1 MKKVIVYCYNRCST
15 CKKAIKYLEENIAR
29 NKNIELESKDIIT
42 EKPNLEEMSKI
53 IETKYDKK
61 ISDITRDEIKLFF
74 NTSGILYRENN
85 IKDKI
90 KDLNNSIDDILK
102 ILVSD
107 GKMIKRPL
115 VIIKDGINK
124 DKILLGFKEEEYIKI
139 FENNLIILN
148 YNII

>member
-29 NKNIELESKDIIT
+29 NKNIELELKDIIT

-102 ILVSD
+102 ILISD

-139 FENNLIILN
+139 FEK
-148 YNII
+148 

>member
-74 NTSGILYRENN
+74 NTSGILYRGNN

-102 ILVSD
+102 ILISD

-139 FENNLIILN
+139 FEK
-148 YNII
+148 

>member
-29 NKNIELESKDIIT
+29 NKNIELELKDIIT

-61 ISDITRDEIKLFF
+61 ISDITRDEIKSFF

-115 VIIKDGINK
+115 VIIKEGINK
-124 DKILLGFKEEEYIKI
+124 DKILLGFKEEEYSKI
-139 FENNLIILN
+139 FEK
-148 YNII
+148 

>member
-61 ISDITRDEIKLFF
+61 ISDITRDEIKSFF

-102 ILVSD
+102 ILISD

-115 VIIKDGINK
+115 VIIKDGMNK

-139 FENNLIILN
+139 FEK
-148 YNII
+148 

>member
-61 ISDITRDEIKLFF
+61 ISEITRDELKSFF

-102 ILVSD
+102 ILISD

-139 FENNLIILN
+139 FEK
-148 YNII
+148 

>member
-61 ISDITRDEIKLFF
+61 ISDITRDEIKSFF

-90 KDLNNSIDDILK
+90 KDEKNSIEDILN
-102 ILVSD
+102 ILILD

-115 VIIKDGINK
+115 VIVNDEEENNNK
-124 DKILLGFKEEEYIKI
+124 NILLGFKEEEYKNI
-139 FENNLIILN
+139 F
-148 YNII
+148 

>member
-29 NKNIELESKDIIT
+29 NKNIELELKDIIT

-102 ILVSD
+102 ILISD

-115 VIIKDGINK
+115 VTIKDGINK
-124 DKILLGFKEEEYIKI
+124 DKILLGFKEEYIKI
-139 FENNLIILN
+139 FEK
-148 YNII
+148 

>member
-61 ISDITRDEIKLFF
+61 ISDITRDEIKSFF
-74 NTSGILYRENN
+74 NTSGILYKENN

-102 ILVSD
+102 ILISD

-139 FENNLIILN
+139 FEK
-148 YNII
+148 

>member
-1 MKKVIVYCYNRCST
+1 
-15 CKKAIKYLEENIAR
+15 
-29 NKNIELESKDIIT
+29 
-42 EKPNLEEMSKI
+42 MSKI

-139 FENNLIILN
+139 FEK
-148 YNII
+148 

>member
-102 ILVSD
+102 ILISD

-139 FENNLIILN
+139 FEK
-148 YNII
+148 

>member
-29 NKNIELESKDIIT
+29 NKNIELELKDIIT

-61 ISDITRDEIKLFF
+61 ISDITRDEIKSFF

-102 ILVSD
+102 ILISD

-115 VIIKDGINK
+115 VTIKDGINK

-139 FENNLIILN
+139 FEK
-148 YNII
+148 

>member
-15 CKKAIKYLEENIAR
+15 CKKAKKYLEENIAR
-29 NKNIELESKDIIT
+29 TKNIELELKDIIT
-42 EKPNLEEMSKI
+42 EKPHLEEMSKI

-61 ISDITRDEIKLFF
+61 ISDITRDEIKSFF

-102 ILVSD
+102 ILISD

-139 FENNLIILN
+139 FEK
-148 YNII
+148 

>member
-1 MKKVIVYCYNRCST
+1 MKEIIVYCYNRCST

-61 ISDITRDEIKLFF
+61 ISDITRDEIKSFF

-102 ILVSD
+102 ILISD

-139 FENNLIILN
+139 FEK
-148 YNII
+148 

>member
-29 NKNIELESKDIIT
+29 NKNIELELKDIIT

-61 ISDITRDEIKLFF
+61 ISDITRDEIKSFF

-102 ILVSD
+102 ILISD
-107 GKMIKRPL
+107 GKMIKRPF

-139 FENNLIILN
+139 FEK
-148 YNII
+148 

>member
-29 NKNIELESKDIIT
+29 NKNIELELKDIIT

-61 ISDITRDEIKLFF
+61 ISDITRDEIKSFF

-102 ILVSD
+102 ILISD

-115 VIIKDGINK
+115 VTIKDCINK
-124 DKILLGFKEEEYIKI
+124 DKILLGFKDEEYIKI
-139 FENNLIILN
+139 FEK
-148 YNII
+148 

>member
-61 ISDITRDEIKLFF
+61 ISDITRGEIKSFF

-102 ILVSD
+102 ILISD

-139 FENNLIILN
+139 FEK
-148 YNII
+148 

>member
-29 NKNIELESKDIIT
+29 NKNIELELKDIIT
-42 EKPNLEEMSKI
+42 EKLNLEEMSKI

-61 ISDITRDEIKLFF
+61 ISDITRDEIKSFF

-102 ILVSD
+102 ILISD

-139 FENNLIILN
+139 FEK
-148 YNII
+148 

>member
-29 NKNIELESKDIIT
+29 NKNIELELKDIIT

-53 IETKYDKK
+53 IENKYDKK
-61 ISDITRDEIKLFF
+61 ILDITRDEIKLFF
-74 NTSGILYRENN
+74 NTSGILYKENN

-102 ILVSD
+102 ILISD

-124 DKILLGFKEEEYIKI
+124 DKILLGFKEEEYSKI
-139 FENNLIILN
+139 FEK
-148 YNII
+148 

>member
-1 MKKVIVYCYNRCST
+1 MKKVIVYCYNRCTT
-15 CKKAIKYLEENIAR
+15 CKKAIKYLEENITR
-29 NKNIELESKDIIT
+29 NKNIELELKDIIT

-61 ISDITRDEIKLFF
+61 ISDITRDEIKSFF

-102 ILVSD
+102 ILISD

-115 VIIKDGINK
+115 VTIKDGINK

-139 FENNLIILN
+139 FEK
-148 YNII
+148 

>member
-29 NKNIELESKDIIT
+29 NKNIELELKDIIT

-61 ISDITRDEIKLFF
+61 ILDITRDEIKLFF
-74 NTSGILYRENN
+74 NTSGILYRENH

-102 ILVSD
+102 ILISD

-139 FENNLIILN
+139 FEK
-148 YNII
+148 